1 MIVIA
6 AALIGAVLGGL
17 TAKKRGGGG
26 ADVAQYSVGFGIA
39 FALLGLLATVAVH
52 RLAV

>member
-6 AALIGAVLGGL
+6 DALIGAVLGGL
-17 TAKKRGGGG
+17 TARKLGG
-26 ADVAQYSVGFGIA
+26 AMADIAQYAASFGIA
-39 FALLGLLATVAVH
+39 FAFAGMIAAVIIH